1 MASTFFGLTI
11 AYTGL
16 QAANSSINTT
26 AHNISNINTDGYS
39 RQQAQIEAAK
49 ALRTYAGFGT
59 LGSGVN
65 VNSINQIRDSYYD
78 VKYRNNMANLGR
90 YEVMHSYMTS
100 IEDYLNEFA
109 VESYKASY
117 EDFMLSL
124 EELKKTPQE
133 EAARNGVV
141 NSAKSFADYFNN
153 LSKNF
158 TNMQKDLNEEIKAK
172 VNQVNTIAQNIAAL
186 NKQINQVE
194 ASSGTANDLRDKR
207 NLLVDELS
215 SIVNVTTRETEIGN
229 GLTYYSVTINGQPLV
244 DNYGYNT
251 LKVESKSEKR
261 NASDAEGLYDISW
274 ESGLSFNEYSTQLSG
289 ELKALIDL
297 RDGCDDC
304 YEKVKTD
311 DNGDPYLDIELDID
325 YNTSYKGIPYYQ
337 AKINEFAQLFTSKV
351 NEVFVSGK
359 TIDGRDGI
367 PLFTVKYEDSPMSAS
382 SISVNDELLKDQ
394 SKLAT
399 TTDPTKGES
408 FGDLV
413 DQLMAIGDE
422 KVFNGG
428 TGSYFLESI
437 VATVAIDSE
446 QAVKF
451 RENYNNLKNTI
462 HNQRLSIMGVDEDEE
477 GMDLIKFQQ
486 AYNLNAKMM
495 SVMNEI
501 YNKLINE
508 TGV

>member
-16 QAANSSINTT
+16 QAANAAINTT
-26 AHNISNINTDGYS
+26 AHNVSNINTDGYS
-39 RQQAQIEAAK
+39 RQQAEIEAAK
-49 ALRTYAGFGT
+49 ALRTYAGYGT
-59 LGSGVN
+59 LGSGVT
-65 VNSINQIRDSYYD
+65 VNAIKQIRDSYYD
-78 VKYRNNMANLGR
+78 VKYRNNMSSLGQ
-90 YEVMHSYMTS
+90 YEVMNSYMTS

-117 EDFMLSL
+117 EDFILSL

-141 NSAKSFADYFNN
+141 NSAKSFADYFNS

-158 TNMQKDLNEEIKAK
+158 TNIQKDLNEEIKAK
-172 VNQVNTIAQNIAAL
+172 VNQINTIAQNIAAL

-194 ASSGTANDLRDKR
+194 ASAGTANDLRDRR
-207 NLLVDELS
+207 NVLVDELS
-215 SIVNVTTRETEIGN
+215 AIVNLTTRETEIGN
-229 GLTYYSVTINGQPLV
+229 GLTYFSVTINGQPLV
-244 DNYGYNT
+244 DNYNYNT
-251 LKVESKSEKR
+251 LETVSKTEKR
-261 NASDAEGLYDISW
+261 NASDAEGLYDITW
-274 ESGLSFNEYSTQLSG
+274 TSGLSFNEYSTQLGG
-289 ELKALIDL
+289 ELRALIDL
-297 RDGCDDC
+297 RDGCDNC
-304 YEKVKTD
+304 YEKVVTD
-311 DNGDPYLDIELDID
+311 ENGNQALDIELDED

-337 AKINEFAQLFTSKV
+337 AKLNEFVELFTSKV
-351 NEVFVSGK
+351 NEVFTSGK

-367 PLFTVKYEDSPMSAS
+367 PLFAVKYEDAPMSAS
-382 SISVNDELLKDQ
+382 SVGVNEELLVDQ

-399 TTDPTKGES
+399 TTDPSKGES
-408 FGDLV
+408 YSDLV
-413 DQLMAIGDE
+413 DDLIAIGDE

-437 VATVAIDSE
+437 VATVSIDSE
-446 QAVKF
+446 QATKF
-451 RENYNNLKNTI
+451 RLNYTNLKNTI
-462 HNQRLSIMGVDEDEE
+462 QNQRLSVMGVDEDEE

-508 TGV
+508 TGI